1 MLKDSQ
7 VNMYDHSE
15 IKVRLLSLYLE
26 RYLNV
31 LNQSPFTNDVNVYD
45 LFCSEGIYENGGKGS
60 PICILEIIKGIYEEN
75 IKSGKGGKFNCL
87 FNDNDVAKIA
97 KLKDSIST
105 LDLHDPAMGA
115 LNFGEK
121 EYKVILNDVIN
132 EIKGFQSKKGFI
144 FIDPYGY
151 KDIQVKDIKGLL
163 QSKKTEVLLF
173 LPTQFM
179 FRFEKN
185 GTPQCLKDFISE
197 LLPTEDWP
205 KSSTGLGFIDTL
217 KEAFRKN
224 IGNEYFVD
232 SFIITR
238 DKNQFFCLFFFTSHI
253 YGFDRM
259 LDAKW
264 KIDEEEG
271 RGWNYEQDSLFSLIE
286 KTPNTMKFERNLIG
300 FLKEG
305 DRTNSEIYVF
315 TLHNGHLPK
324 HATQVLAKIQTDNR
338 LIVTSKNGSIARK
351 GSFYIN
357 YKDHKNDPEKIKVKL
372 KQ

>member
-7 VNMYDHSE
+7 INMYDHSE

-26 RYLNV
+26 RYFNV
-31 LNQSPFTNDVNVYD
+31 LNQSPYTNDVNVYD

-75 IKSGKGGKFNCL
+75 LKKGKAGKFNCL
-87 FNDNDVAKIA
+87 FNDNDRGKIA
-97 KLKDSIST
+97 KLKATIT
-105 LDLHDPAMGA
+105 RLNLHNPAMGS
-115 LNFGEK
+115 LEYREK
-121 EYKVILNDVIN
+121 VYKEILNDVLN
-132 EIKGFQSKKGFI
+132 DIKGFQSKKGFI

-151 KDIQVKDIKGLL
+151 KDIQVKDIKELL
-163 QSKKTEVLLF
+163 KSKKTEVLLF

-197 LLPTEDWP
+197 LLPANEWP
-205 KSSTGLGFIDTL
+205 KSATGLGFIDTL
-217 KEAFRKN
+217 KDAFRRS
-224 IGNEYFVD
+224 IGSEYFVD

-253 YGFDRM
+253 YGFDKM

-271 RGWNYEQDSLFSLIE
+271 RGWNCEDDSLFSQVE
-286 KTPNTMKFERNLIG
+286 KMPNVMKFERNLIE
-300 FLKEG
+300 FLRLG

-324 HATQVLAKIQTDNR
+324 HATHVLSKFQTDNK
-338 LIVTSKNGSIARK
+338 LLVTTKNGSIARK

-357 YKDHKNDPEKIKVKL
+357 YKDYKGDPEKIKVKL
-372 KQ
+372 KY

>member
-7 VNMYDHSE
+7 INMYDHSE

-26 RYLNV
+26 RYLNI
-31 LNQSPFTNDVNVYD
+31 LNQSQYTNDVNVYD

-75 IKSGKGGKFNCL
+75 IKKGKAGKFNCL

-97 KLKDSIST
+97 KLKDSIKK
-105 LDLHDPAMGA
+105 LDLHNSAIGTI
-115 LNFGEK
+115 NFEEK
-121 EYKVILNDVIN
+121 EYKDILNDVIN
-132 EIKGFQSKKGFI
+132 EIKGYQSKKGFI

-151 KDIQVKDIKGLL
+151 KDIHLKDIKDLL
-163 QSKKTEVLLF
+163 KSKKTEVLLF

-185 GTPQCLKDFISE
+185 GAPQCLKDFISE
-197 LLPTEDWP
+197 LLPAEEWP

-217 KEAFRKN
+217 KDAFRRN
-224 IGNEYFVD
+224 LGSEYFVD

-271 RGWNYEQDSLFSLIE
+271 RGWKYEEDSLFSQVV
-286 KTPNTMKFERNLIG
+286 KTPNTMKFERNLIE
-300 FLKEG
+300 FLKTG
-305 DRTNSEIYVF
+305 NKSNSEIYFF
-315 TLHNGHLPK
+315 TLHSGHLPK
-324 HATQVLAKIQTDNR
+324 HATQVLVKFQTNNK
-338 LIVTSKNGSIARK
+338 LVVTTKNGGIVRK

-357 YKDHKNDPEKIKVKL
+357 YKDYKGDPEKIKVKL
-372 KQ
+372 K